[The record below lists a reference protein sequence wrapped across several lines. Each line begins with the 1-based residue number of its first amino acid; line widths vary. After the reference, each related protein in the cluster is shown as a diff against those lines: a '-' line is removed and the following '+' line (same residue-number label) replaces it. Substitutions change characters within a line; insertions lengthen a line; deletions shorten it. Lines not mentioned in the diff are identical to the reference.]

1 MTSPNWAAIAGQVI
15 EAGAPTLGGLLAG
28 PAGGVVGNLV
38 GSLIGQALGVAPT
51 PEAIGQAI
59 QSDPSGAA
67 AKIQAVEQAHGQTM
81 SALEA
86 EVADLASAREQTVD
100 LAKSGSAISFG
111 APIVSAVTTLGFIA
125 VAVYATVHG
134 VADSQATQLVVGALV
149 AGFSQVIGYWLGSS
163 FGSRSKDDAIA
174 AAVVHLTRK

>member
-59 QSDPSGAA
+59 
-67 AKIQAVEQAHGQTM
+67 
-81 SALEA
+81 
-86 EVADLASAREQTVD
+86 
-100 LAKSGSAISFG
+100 
-111 APIVSAVTTLGFIA
+111 
-125 VAVYATVHG
+125 
-134 VADSQATQLVVGALV
+134 
-149 AGFSQVIGYWLGSS
+149 
-163 FGSRSKDDAIA
+163 
-174 AAVVHLTRK
+174 